1 MDAGFADDLLVAG
14 HVAPDEFRE
23 LGYPLAGALKVIV
36 QDGAGGADTGLVGF
50 RLANAATFVSIEPA
64 AGADAASWVATMEPR
79 ETEEVLDS
87 AGLLSLSGELA
98 TLSALCTFLQAK
110 SQSYLGSRSA

>member
-1 MDAGFADDLLVAG
+1 MPFRNLETLESWL
-14 HVAPDEFRE
+14 DEFRE

-64 AGADAASWVATMEPR
+64 ADADAVSWVATMEPR

>member
-1 MDAGFADDLLVAG
+1 MPFRNLETLESWL
-14 HVAPDEFRE
+14 DEFRE

-87 AGLLSLSGELA
+87 AALLSLSGELA

-110 SQSYLGSRSA
+110 SQSYLGRRSA

>member
-1 MDAGFADDLLVAG
+1 MPFRNLETLESWL
-14 HVAPDEFRE
+14 DEFRE
-23 LGYPLAGALKVIV
+23 LGYPLSGALKVIV

-64 AGADAASWVATMEPR
+64 GADAASWVATMEPR
-79 ETEEVLDS
+79 ETEVVLDS

-98 TLSALCTFLQAK
+98 TLSALCTFLQSK
-110 SQSYLGSRSA
+110 SQSYIGSRRA

>member
-1 MDAGFADDLLVAG
+1 MPFRNLETLESWL
-14 HVAPDEFRE
+14 DEFRE

-64 AGADAASWVATMEPR
+64 AGSDAASWVATMEPR

-98 TLSALCTFLQAK
+98 TLSALCTFLQSK